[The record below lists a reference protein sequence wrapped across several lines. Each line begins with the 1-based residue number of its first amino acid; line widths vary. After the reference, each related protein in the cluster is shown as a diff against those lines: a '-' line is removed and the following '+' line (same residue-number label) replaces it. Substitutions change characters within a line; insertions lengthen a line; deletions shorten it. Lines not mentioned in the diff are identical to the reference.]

1 MESILL
7 SIKKLLGIDEYYD
20 AFDQDL
26 VIHINSVLT
35 VLNQLGVGPPGGF
48 YIKDSNDNWTDFI
61 NDDKSIEFIKSYVYM
76 KVRLLFDPPQSSAA
90 IESMNRL
97 TNELEWRIQVAVDPI
112 NTTAREEVNNG

>member
-7 SIKKLLGIDEYYD
+7 SIKKLLGIDAYYD

-48 YIKDSNDNWTDFI
+48 YIKDSNDSWTDFI
-61 NDDKSIEFIKSYVYM
+61 SDDKSIEFIKSYVYM

-97 TNELEWRIQVAVDPI
+97 TSEMEWRIQVAVDPI